1 MAHVD
6 YRVVAA
12 RAGSLQFASTRTVV
26 PVVRTGDHFDRTGR
40 TRLPSLLPSALSL
53 ESAAKSGRPGTTRR
67 TRASL
72 QGSRHSP
79 QRRGQPHSGGAR
91 LRRGSGRPLGRDVVA
106 ARAASPIDNDLVP
119 YWICDGPVKVER
131 RVPLLPYS
139 REIARLKWLKKSVAV
154 YRLAFGQPRQDDLL
168 AYLRGLDKALST
180 DEMEALQI
188 RLEPPAD

>member
-1 MAHVD
+1 MVSV
-6 YRVVAA
+6 RPVAWPKRRQKCGSSSQISCRSGGFLA
-12 RAGSLQFASTRTVV
+12 DTKYLMELMLFNSKSRSTCTDFCEEPKMISFGGTPAGSLQFASTRTVV

-91 LRRGSGRPLGRDVVA
+91 LRRGSGSPLGRDVCR
-106 ARAASPIDNDLVP
+106 RASRLSDRQRPRSRLDL
-119 YWICDGPVKVER
+119 R
-131 RVPLLPYS
+131 RPGQ
-139 REIARLKWLKKSVAV
+139 ARL
-154 YRLAFGQPRQDDLL
+154 RQ
-168 AYLRGLDKALST
+168 
-180 DEMEALQI
+180 
-188 RLEPPAD
+188 